1 MEKSDKCETD
11 EINESSSN
19 NSDINDSIE
28 VLDKGH
34 LKVSSKQ
41 LSKTNKNPSV
51 LRDLSLKD
59 QSSESKED

>member
-1 MEKSDKCETD
+1 MEKCDKCETD
-11 EINESSSN
+11 EINESSN

-28 VLDKGH
+28 VFEKGH
-34 LKVSSKQ
+34 LKVSSKH

>member
-28 VLDKGH
+28 VFEKGH
-34 LKVSSKQ
+34 LKVSSKH

-51 LRDLSLKD
+51 LKDLSIKD